1 MNTLY
6 ATVILTRVA
15 CPCLQD
21 KQPTSIAL
29 CPGGWAEARFARTN
43 KVLLSKRLGFVRL
56 AVETGAQLV
65 PVLGVGEERVGGA
78 GAKMFAAALV
88 LPAKPVP
95 LHVSHMGLLCVRC
108 FPLHG

>member
-1 MNTLY
+1 VY
-6 ATVILTRVA
+6 
-15 CPCLQD
+15 LQG

-29 CPGGWAEARFARTN
+29 CPGGWAEARFARTH

-65 PVLGVGEERVGGA
+65 PVLGIGEERVGGA
-78 GAKMFAAALV
+78 GANMFAAALV

-95 LHVSHMGLLCVRC
+95 LHVSLGGSFVSACAFGLECAAQRFRYV
-108 FPLHG
+108 G